1 MGSRHIADAPLVSA
15 IVPAYNA
22 ERYIGHTLQSLVA
35 QSYPHLEIIVV
46 DDGSTDRTRAIVEA
60 MAEKYSQIRMIRQLN
75 QGVAAARNRGIA
87 DARGEF
93 IAPIDADDIWF
104 PDAMQKL
111 VHCLH
116 NADPC
121 IGVAYGW
128 SVTLDEN
135 SLLDGGLRCSRIAGD
150 VLGTLI
156 CHNFLGNASATVIRR
171 QYLEKVVGYDPRFR
185 TESAQGCEDWDLYV
199 RLAEYCRFAVVPEF
213 LFGYRRPRS
222 SMSSNSHAMA
232 NSHEYLLEK
241 VKRHHPR
248 IPQAF
253 YQLSTS
259 SYYLHLAYECDCY
272 HNPNDSLYWLQQAM
286 MKGPIFTFL
295 RPGFYWLMFKNL
307 AAKAGLSSRN
317 FGGRSVRSATQTKAV
332 TTSRQRIEVADVK
345 RKKIRI
351 FVKVA
356 VQEVLHRV
364 VRWLPLSKNDRT
376 EELDKESGEPGK
388 IRGQ

>member
-1 MGSRHIADAPLVSA
+1 MGGRHISDSPLVSA

-22 ERYIGHTLQSLVA
+22 ERYIGRTLQSLVA
-35 QSYPHLEIIVV
+35 QNYPHLEIIVV
-46 DDGSTDRTRAIVEA
+46 NDGSTDRTCAIVEA
-60 MAEKYSQIRMIRQLN
+60 MAEKYPQIRMVQQPN
-75 QGVAAARNRGIA
+75 QGVAIARNRGIA
-87 DARGEF
+87 EAGGEF

-104 PDAMQKL
+104 PDAVQKL
-111 VHCLH
+111 VHCLRSS
-116 NADPC
+116 DPSV
-121 IGVAYGW
+121 GVAYGW

-135 SLLDGGLRCSRIAGD
+135 SLLDGGLRCSKIAGD

-156 CHNFLGNASATVIRR
+156 CHNFLGNASATMIRR
-171 QYLEKVVGYDPRFR
+171 LCLEKVGGYDPHFR

-199 RLAEYCRFAVVPEF
+199 RLAEHCRFAVVPEF

-222 SMSSNSHAMA
+222 SMSSNSRAMA

-241 VKRHHPR
+241 VKRHHPH

-272 HNPNDSLYWLQQAM
+272 HNPSDSLYWLQQAM
-286 MKGPIFTFL
+286 AKGPIFTFI
-295 RPGFYWLMFKNL
+295 RPGFYWLMLKNL
-307 AAKAGLSSRN
+307 TAMVGLSSRN
-317 FGGRSVRSATQTKAV
+317 FGGRFVRSATQP
-332 TTSRQRIEVADVK
+332 IEVADVE

-356 VQEVLHRV
+356 VQEVLHRI
-364 VRWLPLSKNDRT
+364 VRWLSL
-376 EELDKESGEPGK
+376 GEGK
-388 IRGQ
+388 SQK